1 MTKNI
6 LIILFILLITSA
18 VCADE
23 RNPEENVTG
32 SENTPGTVETFQSL
46 DSLFAQ
52 YQPYIG
58 NMTPYKPVYFLIGID
73 PEESTFQFSFKYRFF
88 NLESELIQ
96 KHPWVEGFHLAYTQT
111 SFWDLKSKSR
121 PFEDTSYKPEIFFLS
136 KNIDPAVRVKRRLFI
151 QAGFQHESNGR
162 GELDSRSTNYAY
174 IKPIFI
180 FYHERTRLG
189 FQISPMVWTYVSN
202 DDDTNPDLND
212 YRGYFELEVK
222 TGKFDNFLMTTTLR
236 SAKKGS
242 SVKVDLTYPLH
253 KYIFEN
259 LSMHL
264 HVQYANS
271 LAESLLYYQDR
282 VRAVRI
288 GFTIIR

>member
-6 LIILFILLITSA
+6 LVILFILLITSA
-18 VCADE
+18 VSADKLKTAE
-23 RNPEENVTG
+23 DVTD
-32 SENTPGTVETFQSL
+32 SDKPAPTEETFQSL

-58 NMTPYKPVYFLIGID
+58 NMSPYKPVYFLVGID
-73 PEESTFQFSFKYRFF
+73 PEESAFQFSLKYRFF
-88 NLESELIQ
+88 NLESELVQ
-96 KHPWVEGFHLAYTQT
+96 NHPWVEGFHLAYTQT
-111 SFWDLKSKSR
+111 SFWDLQSRSK

-136 KNIDPAVRVKRRLFI
+136 KNIDPALRVKRRLFI

-162 GELDSRSTNYAY
+162 GELDSRSTNFAY

-180 FYHERTRLG
+180 FYHEPTRLG
-189 FQISPMVWTYVSN
+189 FQISTKVWTYVSN
-202 DDDTNPDLND
+202 NDETNPDLHN

-236 SAKKGS
+236 SAKKGNS
-242 SVKVDLTYPLH
+242 LKVDLTYPLDR
-253 KYIFEN
+253 YIFES

-264 HVQYANS
+264 HVQYVNS

-282 VRAVRI
+282 IHAVRI